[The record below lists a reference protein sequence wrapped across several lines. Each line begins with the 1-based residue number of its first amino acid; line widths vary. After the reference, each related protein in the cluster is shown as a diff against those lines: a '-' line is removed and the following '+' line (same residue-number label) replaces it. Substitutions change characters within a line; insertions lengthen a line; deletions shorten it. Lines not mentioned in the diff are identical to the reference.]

1 MGYGINKINDCYIS
15 RSCSIIGTNVY
26 INGQVDFNEDRVDDF
41 TSFIKS
47 VYKHYGVGFLKFYK
61 MDGLAKLAFM
71 TSEILL
77 MGRNLQQNHRPE
89 DIGIVLINSSST
101 LETDNRY
108 YHTIID
114 KSNYFP
120 SPAVFVYTLP
130 NIMVG
135 EIAIRNKIMGENI
148 TFVAEKYDP
157 YFLYDYVRL
166 LMKGKITCCICGWV
180 EFERTGS
187 FYESFIYLVEKDDI
201 TNRNIKF
208 EASNLEKEY
217 QVLKG

>member
-1 MGYGINKINDCYIS
+1 MNGYYIN
-15 RSCSIIGTNVY
+15 RSCSIIGTKVFV
-26 INGQVDFNEDRVDDF
+26 NGQVDYNQEQVDDF
-41 TSFIKS
+41 NPFIKS
-47 VYKHYGVGFLKFYK
+47 VYKHYGIGFLKFYK
-61 MDGLAKLAFM
+61 MDSLSKLAFL

-77 MGRNLQQNHRPE
+77 MGRNLQQQYHPE

-108 YHTIID
+108 YNTIID

-157 YFLYDYVRL
+157 HFLYDYVTL
-166 LMKGKITCCICGWV
+166 LMDGKIAACICGWV

-201 TNRNIKF
+201 TRRNIKF
-208 EASNLEKEY
+208 EASFLEKDY
-217 QVLKG
+217 QFLKD

>member
-1 MGYGINKINDCYIS
+1 MGNETERMVGCYIS
-15 RSCSIIGTNVY
+15 RSCSIIGTNVFVDGC
-26 INGQVDFNEDRVDDF
+26 IDFNQDQFVDFN
-41 TSFIKS
+41 TFIKS
-47 VYKHYGVGFLKFYK
+47 VYKHYGIGFLKFYK
-61 MDGLAKLAFM
+61 MDSLSKLAFL

-77 MGRNLQQNHRPE
+77 MGRSLQQKYRPE
-89 DIGIVLINSSST
+89 DTGIVLINSSST
-101 LETDNRY
+101 LETDTRY
-108 YHTIID
+108 FHTIED

-157 YFLYDYVRL
+157 QFLYEYVNL
-166 LMKGKITCCICGWV
+166 LMSGKIKSCICGWV

-187 FYESFIYLVEKDDI
+187 LYESFIYLVEKDDI

-208 EASNLEKEY
+208 EASFLEKNY
-217 QVLKG
+217 HDLKV